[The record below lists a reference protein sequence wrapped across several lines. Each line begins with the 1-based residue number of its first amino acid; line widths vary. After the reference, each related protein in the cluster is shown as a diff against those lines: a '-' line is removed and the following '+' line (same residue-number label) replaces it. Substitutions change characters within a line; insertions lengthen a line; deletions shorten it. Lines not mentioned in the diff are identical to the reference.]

1 MDIDASYDFRNDVRP
16 NNDPDIHS
24 KKLKLYHKILWS
36 KPLPSGED
44 FLLDYSITGKYLS
57 SKSSVGEFELSS
69 DSITHSYIGVK
80 RMNSITKLVSDVDRD
95 KILKTFY
102 TIGGFIIFPSNKID
116 NKQTIN
122 GSRGFNSRIVDRFDL
137 TLECIRRFYLGIE
150 SPLYETFS
158 RYKDFF
164 QLFDDFQGY
173 AEFFLLQ
180 DIVSD
185 DFSKVKFFLP
195 FDDSFPSQP
204 LPKDLNDYLI
214 YIKNTSN
221 FVVNRGNRMT
231 LRNK

>member
-1 MDIDASYDFRNDVRP
+1 MICKTDVRP
-16 NNDPDIHS
+16 NTDPDIHS
-24 KKLKLYHKILWS
+24 KELKLCHKILWS

-57 SKSSVGEFELSS
+57 SKSSIGEFELSS

-150 SPLYETFS
+150 SPLYETFN
-158 RYKDFF
+158 RYQDFF
-164 QLFDDFQGY
+164 ELFVNFKGY
-173 AEFFLLQ
+173 TEFFLLQ
-180 DIVSD
+180 DIVTD